1 MVSRSHHS
9 DRSGSVKKCGG
20 TPGSRRTRVKPDFS
34 DDTSHFL
41 LPGDHVQQVHA
52 LAGWYADLQ
61 VPLPAQVD
69 SSLPPCRA
77 LTWPPGLELRYLL
90 PSAAAPAAEL
100 YAITEQVQQ
109 QTSHCRNTVTQN
121 FAHPLSLPSFPS
133 RVTRCSSPDRHG
145 LAKKCHY
152 GQ

>member
-1 MVSRSHHS
+1 MWDSWQQE
-9 DRSGSVKKCGG
+9 D
-20 TPGSRRTRVKPDFS
+20 PGETRHS

-90 PSAAAPAAEL
+90 PSAAALAAEL

-109 QTSHCRNTVTQN
+109 QT
-121 FAHPLSLPSFPS
+121 
-133 RVTRCSSPDRHG
+133 
-145 LAKKCHY
+145 LATA
-152 GQ
+152 GTP

>member
-1 MVSRSHHS
+1 MVSRSHLHS

-20 TPGSRRTRVKPDFS
+20 TPGSRRTRVKPDLVTTPPIFS
-34 DDTSHFL
+34 S
-41 LPGDHVQQVHA
+41 QVTKYSRYM
-52 LAGWYADLQ
+52 AGWYADLQ

-121 FAHPLSLPSFPS
+121 FAHPLSLPS

-152 GQ
+152 GR